1 MAQSEDLN
9 GEDSQY
15 DEGVDCQNT
24 VEEKR
29 NVKTKFFLKY
39 KLFDSICYLIFETI
53 VAIAYLALM
62 ILIIINSS
70 STNGLTRINRI
81 ERLFIIV
88 FVIDMFVKILFHFN
102 GHKYS
107 NDKFLMTDSNG
118 QTEEATN
125 ESN

>member
-1 MAQSEDLN
+1 MLLN
-9 GEDSQY
+9 I
-15 DEGVDCQNT
+15 
-24 VEEKR
+24 R
-29 NVKTKFFLKY
+29 N
-39 KLFDSICYLIFETI
+39 I

-70 STNGLTRINRI
+70 STTGLTRINRI